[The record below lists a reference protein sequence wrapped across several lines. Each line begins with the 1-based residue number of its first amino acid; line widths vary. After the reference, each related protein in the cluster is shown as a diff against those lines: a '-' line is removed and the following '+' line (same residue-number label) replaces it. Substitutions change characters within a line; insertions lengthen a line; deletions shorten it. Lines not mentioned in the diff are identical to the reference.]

1 MRAEA
6 GNCSKWPVK
15 TTRRHNR
22 GPKIE
27 DAALRCAFL
36 IELKQRCELL
46 RGSPR
51 VWASVNKLTKEASIP
66 RAYKK
71 IVVNLEPTY
80 TCRK

>member
-1 MRAEA
+1 MRAKA
-6 GNCSKWPVK
+6 GNWSKRPVK

-22 GPKIE
+22 GSKIE

-51 VWASVNKLTKEASIP
+51 VWASVKLTKEASIP
-66 RAYKK
+66 RTYKK